1 MNRRTVLAAVA
12 TATTTGLGGCTAGG
26 GGDGDGGTASGS
38 PSTGSAPTVGS
49 ATLDETGDCSN
60 PNTAS
65 VAVDAAVVVTGC
77 IQGPNGC
84 HQPVLANA
92 EVDGETLEVVVTT
105 EAREADACTQALVQR
120 GYEATLTF
128 DGDLPATVTVVHDS
142 MGSRETVATAER

>member
-12 TATTTGLGGCTAGG
+12 TATTTGLSGCTAGG
-26 GGDGDGGTASGS
+26 GGDGTAGGS
-38 PSTGSAPTVGS
+38 PSPGSAPTVDS
-49 ATLDETGDCSN
+49 STLDATGDCSV

-84 HQPVLANA
+84 HQPVLADVT
-92 EVDGETLEVVVTT
+92 VDGETLEVVVTT
-105 EAREADACTQALVQR
+105 EARGGDGCTQALVQR
-120 GYEATLTF
+120 GYEATVTF
-128 DGDLPATVTVVHDS
+128 DGDRPATVTVVHDS